1 MSKYLWDKNKIIK
14 AVKNNYCY
22 RDVLRE
28 LSIPVSGNN
37 TTTLK
42 RKIQQYNIDISH
54 FTFRPSKRLS
64 IKNVTIERYLN
75 NEIKISSAKLKERL
89 LNEGLKTN
97 KCEKCGL
104 SEWNGMPLVI
114 QLHHID
120 GNRNNNSL
128 DNLEMLCPNCHSQT
142 ENYCGNSNKQA
153 KQKYYCPDCGREIS
167 KNATRCL
174 SCASKFRGQT
184 KFNLSKE
191 ELQSLLD
198 QGYSRIQIGK
208 KFGITEAAIRKW
220 IKKYNI

>member
-1 MSKYLWDKNKIIK
+1 
-14 AVKNNYCY
+14 
-22 RDVLRE
+22 
-28 LSIPVSGNN
+28 
-37 TTTLK
+37 
-42 RKIQQYNIDISH
+42 
-54 FTFRPSKRLS
+54 
-64 IKNVTIERYLN
+64 
-75 NEIKISSAKLKERL
+75 
-89 LNEGLKTN
+89 
-97 KCEKCGL
+97 
-104 SEWNGMPLVI
+104 MPLVI

-142 ENYCGNSNKQA
+142 ENYCGNKQA

-208 KFGITEAAIRKW
+208 KFGITEAAIRK
-220 IKKYNI
+220 